1 MDYDDHNPTDRLEL
15 PTSLD
20 DDLALILNSKEVS
33 ENLTACLKWL
43 TLGWIAVLLACA
55 SVTLFL

>member
-1 MDYDDHNPTDRLEL
+1 MDYDDHEPSDRLEL
-15 PTSLD
+15 PNSLG
-20 DDLALILNSKEVS
+20 DDLALILNSKELS

-43 TLGWIAVLLACA
+43 TLGWIAVLLVCA